1 MKSRVGSVTLAACTA
16 LVVALLGTACGG
28 DTAAARVESVPAP
41 AAAEILS
48 ADPDAIL
55 LDIRT
60 PDEFAGSHLDDA
72 VNIDFLAPGFEE
84 QISTLDRDL
93 PYVIYCAS
101 GNRSGSALDLFRQL
115 EFTDVVDIEG
125 GIASWIE
132 AGLPVVP

>member
-1 MKSRVGSVTLAACTA
+1 MTSRVGSVTRLACAA
-16 LVVALLGTACGG
+16 LVVAVLGTACGG
-28 DTAAARVESVPAP
+28 DTAPARVETVPAP

-72 VNIDFLAPGFEE
+72 VNIDFLAPGFE
-84 QISTLDRDL
+84 QRVSTLDRDL

-101 GNRSGSALDLFRQL
+101 GNRSGSALDVFRRL